1 MTKPIHTIIAALL
14 LPTILGDKLLAT
26 PKKEEISIPYQEI
39 HNYYSS
45 SENTKM
51 FEQNIKIKSRLLY
64 SKKLPGG
71 NSTAISP
78 NDQFLATID
87 EKMIKLW
94 QLDSGKLVWNFDH
107 QYKVDIFHQELSFS
121 SDSQTILASHD
132 DSIIQ
137 PHFWRVSDGK
147 FLGNISAD
155 KYPGTLIAVMPS
167 KNAVISLGSNNNLDL
182 WQLNNQAI
190 TTDVTEPNIWS
201 INRRH
206 IIIDNK
212 FVFSY
217 GYQKINIWNIGTG
230 KEVNI
235 INIDN
240 DWPGDAITVSPDRK
254 TILCGDWT
262 GEIHIIRNNKKVK
275 SIFAHTPT
283 RKNGVNALMFRP
295 DGKTFISAGSDGLIK
310 VWRSSD
316 GGLLHTIKTRITSIQ
331 SAALSTDGNT
341 IAATGWGDRL
351 EVWRLS
357 PF

>member
-1 MTKPIHTIIAALL
+1 MTKPIYTIIAALL
-14 LPTILGDKLLAT
+14 LSIISGEKLLAT
-26 PKKEEISIPYQEI
+26 PKKEEIPISYQEI
-39 HNYYSS
+39 YSHHNFSKS
-45 SENTKM
+45 TKLVG
-51 FEQNIKIKSRLLY
+51 QNIKIKSKLLY
-64 SKKLPGG
+64 SKKLPEG

-78 NDQFLATID
+78 NGKFLATID

-94 QLDSGKLVWNFDH
+94 QLDSGKLIWSFDH
-107 QYKVDIFHQELSFS
+107 QYKVDLFHQELSFS
-121 SDSQTILASHD
+121 SDSQAILTSHD

-147 FLGNISAD
+147 FLGNMSAD
-155 KYPGTLIAVMPS
+155 KYPGKLIAIMPS
-167 KNAVISLGSNNNLDL
+167 KNAVINLGSNNNLDL

-190 TTDVTEPNIWS
+190 TDDITEPNIWS
-201 INRRH
+201 IDRRH
-206 IIIDNK
+206 VITDNK
-212 FVFSY
+212 LVFSY
-217 GYQKINIWNIGTG
+217 GFQKINIWDIATG
-230 KEVNI
+230 KE
-235 INIDN
+235 INTINLDIG
-240 DWPGDAITVSPDRK
+240 WPGNAIAVSPDRK
-254 TILCGDWT
+254 TILCGDWI
-262 GEIHIIRNNKKVK
+262 GEIHIIRNNKKIN
-275 SIFAHTPT
+275 SFFAHTPT

-316 GGLLHTIKTRITSIQ
+316 GELLHTIRTRIKSIQ